1 MRSKL
6 FIFLAIA
13 ILAQIKTLAA
23 DAMSPQPPQGY
34 DLCSNY
40 SP

>member
-23 DAMSPQPPQGY
+23 DAMSPFVGRGWR
-34 DLCSNY
+34 DI
-40 SP
+40 